1 MKMRGAKAVHYDSGP
16 NMTPLVDV
24 VMVILIFLMLTG
36 SFGAASHFLPS
47 TMPITQKGKGGVSN
61 VPKTDPPKLT
71 IKMFTQGETF
81 VASSPDLGREGGG
94 QPKQYRTVEDLRDAL
109 RLKRREKTASGM
121 KADDMQIII
130 APNNRTK
137 FEHVMNVYEAAMA
150 ARWPKIGFQAASN

>member
-1 MKMRGAKAVHYDSGP
+1 MKIKGAKSVHYDSGP

-47 TMPITQKGKGGVSN
+47 TMPITKSGKGSQTN
-61 VPKTDPPKLT
+61 VPNTDPPKLT

-94 QPKQYRTVEDLRDAL
+94 QPKQY
-109 RLKRREKTASGM
+109 
-121 KADDMQIII
+121 
-130 APNNRTK
+130 
-137 FEHVMNVYEAAMA
+137 
-150 ARWPKIGFQAASN
+150 